1 MKNRLS
7 PKMKSYRKA
16 TLGSVATMAAGGY
29 AQAEVIFFNVGISQ
43 NFGGSET
50 LNFGSIN
57 LGNGTFEEN
66 GTNGPS
72 FGLNFYTSAY
82 GISELTTLEKSVEWG
97 IDGYIDVLRLDTGQA
112 ISDASATWGNDSVV
126 RKSLL
131 WIYDDGYINLYRGG
145 AWSVISDEQQ
155 IGYAPLRIDAGDGNY
170 NYGWVE
176 IQVVAGNTNT
186 ISLPNN
192 IEVTVKGFAFES
204 TVNTAI
210 NAGVVPEPSSM
221 ALIALGGLFGLAAR
235 RRLSQDAGPYMPAK
249 LMHLASGARGVERMR
264 ADKAA

>member
-29 AQAEVIFFNVGISQ
+29 AQAEVIFFNVDISQ
-43 NFGGSET
+43 NFGYSET

-57 LGNGTFEEN
+57 LGDGTFELN

-72 FGLNFYTSAY
+72 FGLNFYTDAY
-82 GISELTTLEKSVEWG
+82 GFSELTTLEKSVEWG
-97 IDGYIDVLRLDTGQA
+97 IDGYNDVLRLDTGQA
-112 ISDASATWGNDSVV
+112 ISDTSATWGNDSVV

-131 WIYDDGYINLYRGG
+131 WNYDDGFVLFYSGG
-145 AWSVISDEQQ
+145 AWSVISDEQK
-155 IGYAPLRIDAGDGNY
+155 IGYAPLRIDAGDGHY

-186 ISLPNN
+186 ISFPNN
-192 IEVTVKGFAFES
+192 IEVTVTGFAFES

-264 ADKAA
+264 ADDAA

>member
-29 AQAEVIFFNVGISQ
+29 AQAEVIFFNVDISQ

-57 LGNGTFEEN
+57 LGNGTFELN
-66 GTNGPS
+66 GSNGPS
-72 FGLNFYTSAY
+72 FGLNFYTNAF
-82 GISELTTLEKSVEWG
+82 GTSELSTLENNVEWG
-97 IDGYIDVLRLDTGQA
+97 IDGYYGVLRLDAGQA
-112 ISDASATWGNDSVV
+112 ISDTSATWGNASVG
-126 RKSLL
+126 KSLL
-131 WIYDDGYINLYRGG
+131 WNYSDGAYIFYSGG
-145 AWSVISDEQQ
+145 AWSVISDEQK
-155 IGYAPLRIDAGDGNY
+155 IGYAPLRIHAGGVDY